1 MIEREQIAA
10 AEKHLARRCAVMR
23 GLIRSHGPCTL
34 GAKRRDPFHVLASSI
49 IGQQLS
55 TKAADTIQARVH
67 ARVGAKKQLAPALL
81 LAAPAEDLRA
91 CGLSNA
97 KVKWLHALSERV
109 ESGALNFRQLAKM
122 SDADALQTLDDLPGV
137 GLWTAEMFLIFA
149 LDRVDLFS
157 MGDVGLR
164 NSVNKLFN
172 GGTKLDEKA
181 TLKIVERWAPYRS
194 VASWYLWRL
203 TDGDIQ
209 TWT

>member
-1 MIEREQIAA
+1 MIEREHIAA
-10 AEKHLARRCAVMR
+10 AERHLARRCPTLR
-23 GLIRSHGPCTL
+23 KLIRTHGPSTL

-55 TKAADTIQARVH
+55 TKAADTIQSRVH
-67 ARVGAKKQLAPALL
+67 ARVGAKARLTPAQL

-97 KVKWLHALSERV
+97 KVKWLHALAGRV
-109 ESGALNFRQLAKM
+109 DSGELNFRQLAKM
-122 SDADALQTLDDLPGV
+122 DDAQALRTLDDLPGV
-137 GLWTAEMFLIFA
+137 GQWTAEMFLIFA
-149 LDRVDLFS
+149 LDRLDIFS

-164 NSVNKLFN
+164 NGINKLFN
-172 GGTKLDEKA
+172 DGDKLDEQA
-181 TLKIVERWAPYRS
+181 TGEIVARWAPYRS

-203 TDGDIQ
+203 TDGDLQ

>member
-1 MIEREQIAA
+1 MIERELIAT
-10 AEKHLARRCAVMR
+10 AEKHLARRCDVIR
-23 GLIRSHGPCTL
+23 RLIRSHGPCTL

-67 ARVGAKKQLAPALL
+67 ARAGVKSRLTPPAVLAVPAD
-81 LAAPAEDLRA
+81 ELRA

-97 KVKWLHALSERV
+97 KVKWLHTLSAHV
-109 ESGALNFRQLAKM
+109 ESGELNFRKLAKM
-122 SDADALQTLDDLPGV
+122 NDADALQTLDDLPGV

-172 GGTKLDEKA
+172 GGAKLDERA